1 MDIRTFVNGGI
12 PIKKAIHVGA
22 AKGNQVKNY
31 VDSGVELVIWVE
43 PQLQIFNQLIKNT
56 ISFPITNIYLP
67 LLCSDIDGQVVDF
80 HITNNSQ
87 SSSFMTLGN
96 LHKQTYPHIK
106 VIDSKKLLT
115 TRFDTYYANQNDFLW
130 EEIDMIT
137 IDCQGADLKVLK
149 GFGDLLKSP
158 NLKAI
163 QSEVNFGEMY
173 ENNPTKEE
181 LKQYVESFGFN
192 SAYWFMVDNN
202 SWGDLGWTKF

>member
-1 MDIRTFVNGGI
+1 
-12 PIKKAIHVGA
+12 
-22 AKGNQVKNY
+22 
-31 VDSGVELVIWVE
+31 
-43 PQLQIFNQLIKNT
+43 
-56 ISFPITNIYLP
+56 
-67 LLCSDIDGQVVDF
+67 
-80 HITNNSQ
+80 
-87 SSSFMTLGN
+87 MTLGN

-163 QSEVNFGEMY
+163 QSEVN
-173 ENNPTKEE
+173 
-181 LKQYVESFGFN
+181 
-192 SAYWFMVDNN
+192 
-202 SWGDLGWTKF
+202 LGVNV